1 MSDNTAIINDAIEAF
16 WRWLELDGRFGAL
29 GLRQF
34 RMTDG
39 NILPV
44 DAEGGIAASDLP
56 AIYVEEIGVTLSTVD
71 GTYAEDMVQIT
82 LVMGVAFSPESSI
95 GPFPSIATAAAV
107 MTIQDVVSNQE
118 ARDTMLGAADFID
131 TFEFTPGRIRP
142 ARSRA
147 NPRRILL
154 WDGAFTVVLGKRR
167 PLPTS

>member
-1 MSDNTAIINDAIEAF
+1 MSDNTAIINDAIDAF
-16 WRWLELDGRFGAL
+16 WRWLEKDGRFGAL
-29 GLRQF
+29 GLKQF
-34 RMTDG
+34 RLTDG

-44 DAEGGIAASDLP
+44 DAEGGLPASDLP
-56 AIYVEEIGVTLSTVD
+56 AVYVEEIGVTLSTVD

-82 LVMGVAFSPESSI
+82 LTMGVVYPPDSSV
-95 GPFPSIATAAAV
+95 GPFPSIATAAAL
-107 MTIQDVVSNQE
+107 MTIQDVVNNQE
-118 ARDTMLGAADFID
+118 ARNTNLGAADFID
-131 TFEFTPGRIRP
+131 TYEFTPGKIRP